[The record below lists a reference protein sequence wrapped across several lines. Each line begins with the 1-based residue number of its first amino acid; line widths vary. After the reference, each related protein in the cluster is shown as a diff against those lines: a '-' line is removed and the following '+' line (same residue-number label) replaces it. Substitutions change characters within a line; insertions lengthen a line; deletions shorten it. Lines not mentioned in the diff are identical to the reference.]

1 LGAAVL
7 VGVAALLF
15 STCNSVPLT
24 APTNATITLYANTT
38 IVPLNG
44 TAQIT
49 ATVIQSGGTVV
60 HNGTEVTFSTSLGTI
75 EPTTAETDDGKVTV
89 TFRAGSQPGTATIN
103 AYSGAAS
110 TRGSAPSGTTS
121 GTTSRYPPRKRF
133 VRWRWRA
140 VPTSGPRS
148 SASAQPRLA

>member
-1 LGAAVL
+1 MITDLRALRVPVVAAHKLGAAVL

-49 ATVIQSGGTVV
+49 ATVIQSGGTD
-60 HNGTEVTFSTSLGTI
+60 GPLGT
-75 EPTTAETDDGKVTV
+75 
-89 TFRAGSQPGTATIN
+89 
-103 AYSGAAS
+103 
-110 TRGSAPSGTTS
+110 
-121 GTTSRYPPRKRF
+121 
-133 VRWRWRA
+133 
-140 VPTSGPRS
+140 RS
-148 SASAQPRLA
+148 K